1 MKLSTQNIHMNR
13 ICDATITQ
21 FVLQQDI
28 NLSENKPDIAAIC
41 MKKAQVELEEIHTFT
56 DVVQIRG
63 RLEYSILYETEED
76 GLRLDTVQSQIP
88 FEETISVRGV
98 GSTDSVKM
106 MAQLE
111 DFSISIINTRKLSMQ
126 AVVLLNVS
134 KEELYTVSLPVAL
147 TDEVS
152 CSVCRKRDKL
162 SQIILGKKDVY
173 RIRQEKNIPSEAPAI
188 AQILWKDICLREMEC
203 RGMDGKVSLQGNLDV
218 FMLYEAE
225 DSEMGVKTLE
235 MTIPF
240 SGNIPCEELE
250 GGMISDVKWSL
261 SGSELIC
268 KPDGDGEMRV
278 LGVETT
284 IALDINVYK
293 EREVEYIGDIYS
305 TANRLLPKAQSCVFQ
320 RLLAKVNGKCRISQQ
335 VEVQQSQGNILQLLY
350 ARGQIFMDHIEVVDD
365 GICVEGALAV
375 QVLCITD
382 DDILPYETFEKS
394 IPYSYVLE
402 VRGELEKAPQVACDL
417 DKLDVTLASG
427 GLLDVNAVLSFHAL
441 AFEEEMV
448 DVITD
453 YEMEPFGRDDE
464 ARRPGIVVY
473 MVLPGDSL
481 WSIGKKYYVTSDDIM
496 RWNELESDEIR
507 PGQKLL
513 IVK

>member
-1 MKLSTQNIHMNR
+1 MKFSTQNIHMNR
-13 ICDATITQ
+13 ICDATMTQ

-28 NLSENKPDIAAIC
+28 NLSENKPDIASIC

-98 GSTDSVKM
+98 ASGDSVKM

-134 KEELYTVSLPVAL
+134 KEELYTVSLPVDL
-147 TDEVS
+147 TEETS
-152 CSVCRKRDKL
+152 CSVCRKKDKL
-162 SQIILGKKDVY
+162 SQIILSKKDVY
-173 RIRQEKNIPSEAPAI
+173 RIRQEKSIPPEYPAI

-203 RGMDGKVSLQGNLDV
+203 RGMDGKISLQGNLDV
-218 FMLYEAE
+218 FVLYEA
-225 DSEMGVKTLE
+225 DDAQMGVKTLE
-235 MTIPF
+235 MTLPF
-240 SGNIPCEELE
+240 SGNIPCEDLE
-250 GGMISDVKWSL
+250 SGMISDVKWSL
-261 SGSELIC
+261 SGSELLC
-268 KPDGDGEMRV
+268 RPDGEGEMRL

-284 IALDINVYK
+284 IALDMNVY
-293 EREVEYIGDIYS
+293 REKDVEYIGDIYS
-305 TANRLLPKAQSCVFQ
+305 TSHKLLPKAEKYVFQ

-335 VEVQQSQGNILQLLY
+335 VEMQQSQGNVLKLLY
-350 ARGQIFMDHIEVVDD
+350 ARGQIFMDNIELVEE

-382 DDILPYETFEKS
+382 DDALPYETFEKN

-402 VRGELEKAPQVACDL
+402 VRGDLKKAPPVACDL
-417 DKLDVTLASG
+417 DKLDVALSSAG
-427 GLLDVNAVLSFHAL
+427 AMDVSAILSFHAL
-441 AFEEEMV
+441 AFEEEAI
-448 DVITD
+448 DVLTD
-453 YEMEPFGRDDE
+453 YEAEPFGKDDE

-481 WSIGKKYYVTSDDIM
+481 WSIGKKYYVTAEDIM
-496 RWNELESDEIR
+496 RWNDLETDEIR